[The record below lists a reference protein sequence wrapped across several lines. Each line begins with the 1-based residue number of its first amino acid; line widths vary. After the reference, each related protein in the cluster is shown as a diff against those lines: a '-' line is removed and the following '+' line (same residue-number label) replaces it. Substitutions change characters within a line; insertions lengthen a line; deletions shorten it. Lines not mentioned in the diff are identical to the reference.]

1 MSSHRTLS
9 TRMGAGRR
17 CITFWDEL
25 DECVENGFPNGMLG
39 GVKEAWGR
47 LR

>member
-1 MSSHRTLS
+1 MSSRRTLS

-17 CITFWDEL
+17 CITLRDEL
-25 DECVENGFPNGMLG
+25 DECVEDGFPNGIPG

>member
-17 CITFWDEL
+17 CIMFREEL
-25 DECVENGFPNGMLG
+25 DEWVENGFPNGILG
-39 GVKEAWGR
+39 GVEEAWGR